1 MRRSDTSMVFNSFL
15 FILIFLPITIAGWFL
30 LNRRNEAAAE
40 WFLIGMSLWFYG
52 SFSPWYL
59 AILAVSVA
67 LNYTIG
73 RCVPGKKGLLGAG
86 IVLNLV
92 LLGWFKYVTPQL
104 DALQTGNT
112 ILRSL
117 AAVGLPVGLSFYTF
131 SQISYLIDR
140 YREEIG
146 QDGLRR
152 YLLYLSYFPKIVEGP
167 ITRYEELAAQF
178 RDPERR
184 KFSPEHLSRG
194 ILLFVFGLGKKLL
207 IADVLAGP
215 AVFGIQS
222 AYYLDTLSVIVTM
235 SCYAL
240 QLYFDFSGFCDMAM
254 GISWMLNLDLPL
266 NFDAPF
272 QAKSFPE
279 FWKRWHMTLTRFFT
293 RYVYIPLGGSRRG
306 TLRTCLNVMVVFLLS
321 ALWHGISLNYL
332 IWGLLSGALVVAG
345 NLLGKGKKEK
355 ELSAGSG
362 SRANVQARFVG
373 KSGKETER
381 SRGKW
386 RALCTFALFLVTLVF
401 FGAPDPTHSLAIL
414 KNLLRPMW
422 PGWLYRMA
430 GQMSVPEF
438 WLLNKLTGAAA
449 PAAKN
454 PLLLAEL
461 LLVLAAAMLLCMRK
475 TAVKIAG
482 TMQLNRRNAV
492 LAGLLLVWC
501 LCSMSGVSTY
511 LYFKF

>member
-1 MRRSDTSMVFNSFL
+1 MVFNSFL

-30 LNRRNEAAAE
+30 LNRRSGSAAE

-52 SFSPWYL
+52 SFNPWYL
-59 AILAVSVA
+59 AVLAVSA
-67 LNYTIG
+67 TLNYAVG
-73 RCVPGKKGLLGAG
+73 RRAPGKKRLLCVG

-92 LLGWFKYVTPQL
+92 FLGWFKYVTPQL
-104 DALQTGNT
+104 DALQTENR
-112 ILRSL
+112 ILQSL
-117 AAVGLPVGLSFYTF
+117 IAVGLPVGLSFYTF
-131 SQISYLIDR
+131 SQISYLIDC
-140 YREEIG
+140 YRKEIG
-146 QDGLRR
+146 QDGFRR

-167 ITRYEELAAQF
+167 ITRYEELSPQF
-178 RDPERR
+178 RDPVKR
-184 KFSPEHLSRG
+184 KFSPEHFSRG
-194 ILLFVFGLGKKLL
+194 ILLFLFGLGKKLL

-254 GISWMLNLDLPL
+254 GISWMLNLNLPL

-272 QAKSFPE
+272 QAESFPE

-293 RYVYIPLGGSRRG
+293 KYVYIPLGGSRKG

-332 IWGLLSGALVVAG
+332 IWGFLSGALVVAG
-345 NLLGKGKKEK
+345 NLLGRKKNTK
-355 ELSAGSG
+355 ELSTGG
-362 SRANVQARFVG
+362 PHANGPAVVDEKKHGEKNRRRRKW
-373 KSGKETER
+373 KSLST
-381 SRGKW
+381 
-386 RALCTFALFLVTLVF
+386 AALFLATLVF
-401 FGAPDPTHSLAIL
+401 FGAPEPAYSLAIL
-414 KNLLRPMW
+414 KNFFRPLW

-430 GQMSVPEF
+430 GQMDIPEF
-438 WLLNKLTGAAA
+438 WLLNKSVGAVA

-454 PLLLAEL
+454 LLLLAEL
-461 LLVLAAAMLLCMRK
+461 LLVLVAAVLLCSRR
-475 TAVKIAG
+475 TAVKLAE
-482 TMQLNRRNAV
+482 TMRLNRRNAL
-492 LAGLLLVWC
+492 LAGLLFIWC

>member
-1 MRRSDTSMVFNSFL
+1 MSMVFNSFL
-15 FILIFLPITIAGWFL
+15 FILLFLPSTVAGWFL
-30 LNRRNEAAAE
+30 LNRRSGSAAE

-52 SFSPWYL
+52 SFSLWYL
-59 AILAVSVA
+59 AVLAVSAA
-67 LNYTIG
+67 LNYAVG
-73 RCVPGKKGLLGAG
+73 SRVPGKKGLLGAG
-86 IVLNLV
+86 IVLNLI

-112 ILRSL
+112 ILQSL
-117 AAVGLPVGLSFYTF
+117 IAVGLPVGLSFYTF

-146 QDGLRR
+146 QDSFRR

-194 ILLFVFGLGKKLL
+194 ILLFLFGLGKKLL

-222 AYYLDTLSVIVTM
+222 AYYLDTLSVVVTM

-272 QAKSFPE
+272 QAESFPE

-293 RYVYIPLGGSRRG
+293 KYVYIPLGGSRKG
-306 TLRTCLNVMVVFLLS
+306 TLRTCLNVMAVFLLS

-345 NLLGKGKKEK
+345 NLLGKREKVKNRRRRKGK
-355 ELSAGSG
+355 
-362 SRANVQARFVG
+362 
-373 KSGKETER
+373 
-381 SRGKW
+381 
-386 RALCTFALFLVTLVF
+386 ALCTSVLFLGTLVF
-401 FGAPDPTHSLAIL
+401 FGAPEPAYSLAIL
-414 KNLLRPMW
+414 KNLFRPMW

-430 GQMSVPEF
+430 GQTDISEF
-438 WLLNKLTGAAA
+438 WLLNKLVGAAA

-461 LLVLAAAMLLCMRK
+461 LLVLAVAVFLCSRR
-475 TAVKIAG
+475 TAVKLAE
-482 TMQLNRRNAV
+482 TMRFSRKNAV

>member
-1 MRRSDTSMVFNSFL
+1 MVFNSFL

-30 LNRRNEAAAE
+30 LNRRNETAAE

-59 AILAVSVA
+59 VVLAVSAA
-67 LNYTIG
+67 LNYAVG
-73 RCVPGKKGLLGAG
+73 RSVPGKKGLLAAG

-104 DALQTGNT
+104 DTLQTENT

-279 FWKRWHMTLTRFFT
+279 FWKRWHMTLTGFFT
-293 RYVYIPLGGSRRG
+293 KYVYIPLGGSRRG

-345 NLLGKGKKEK
+345 NLLGKRKK
-355 ELSAGSG
+355 
-362 SRANVQARFVG
+362 
-373 KSGKETER
+373 TH
-381 SRGKW
+381 
-386 RALCTFALFLVTLVF
+386 CTFALFLVTLVF
-401 FGAPDPTHSLAIL
+401 FGAPDPAHSLAIL
-414 KNLLRPMW
+414 KNLFRPMW

-438 WLLNKLTGAAA
+438 WLLNKLAGAVA
-449 PAAKN
+449 PAEKN

-461 LLVLAAAMLLCMRK
+461 LLVLAAAMLLCRRK

-482 TMQLNRRNAV
+482 TMQLSRRNAV